1 MRFFVVFFVAPFV
14 FFFSCA
20 EKEISDDKS
29 LKKVIDE
36 REWGRINRAKK
47 AVKLYTQTADEY
59 FKEGNYTGALE
70 FYNKALV
77 KLKYLKKLK
86 HPRAAYIYEKMGDCY
101 LRLGHKDTATEAYQK
116 AYNIYL
122 KFYGENNKKVKQVL
136 EKIRKTGS

>member
-1 MRFFVVFFVAPFV
+1 MRFLLIFIITPFIFFL
-14 FFFSCA
+14 SCA
-20 EKEISDDKS
+20 EKDVSDEKV

-59 FKEGNYTGALE
+59 FREGNYTGALE

-86 HPRAAYIYEKMGDCY
+86 HPRAGYIYEKMGDCY
-101 LRLGHKDTATEAYQK
+101 LKLGHNDTAMEAYQK